1 MFVEKLKTRVGSNP
15 FDDEGRKASAVGT
28 EGGVGRVR

>member
-15 FDDEGRKASAVGT
+15 FDEGRKASAVGT